1 VIIVRS
7 RGDDAER
14 LTTAIRRTMQTTA
27 PNLPYADVQSLGSI
41 FARQIRP
48 WKMGATLFTM
58 FGVLAVVVAALGLYS
73 AISYRVTQRRH
84 EFGVRMA
91 LGARIADIIRLVM
104 GQGVRAAALGVAAGS
119 VAAILAGRYIADL
132 LFQTSPRNP
141 VVFAVVIAGTL
152 IVAVAAT
159 FIPAWRASRVNPAT
173 ALRAD

>member
-1 VIIVRS
+1 
-7 RGDDAER
+7 
-14 LTTAIRRTMQTTA
+14 MQTTA